1 LAINGL
7 PVHLFGGSLS
17 VFLAIEGD
25 EGEPLAGVVDISHHA
40 ELLELCLKISI
51 GHVLVN
57 SIDEE
62 LATFLSHDSVDD
74 VWILLEMD
82 SVLQR
87 F

>member
-7 PVHLFGGSLS
+7 PVHLLGGSLR
-17 VFLAIEGD
+17 VFLAVEGD
-25 EGEPLAGVVDISHHA
+25 EGEALAGVVDISHHA
-40 ELLELCLKISI
+40 ELLELSLKITI

-57 SIDEE
+57 PIDKE
-62 LATFLSHDSVDD
+62 LATLLSHDSVDD